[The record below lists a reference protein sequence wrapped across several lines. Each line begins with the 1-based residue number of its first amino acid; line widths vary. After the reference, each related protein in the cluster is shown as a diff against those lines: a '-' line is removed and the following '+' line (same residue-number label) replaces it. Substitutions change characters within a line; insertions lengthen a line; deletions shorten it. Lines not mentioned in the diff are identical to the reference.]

1 MKRRKRKRE
10 RTVQA
15 ETEDGQLA
23 GEAVVEVIENQIR
36 MNDPPET
43 KQTLDRLMGLGNSRE
58 ESMRY
63 IACAFAVELFEG
75 LKNRSDFNE
84 ARYIEYLHALPDLPF
99 DDQE

>member
-1 MKRRKRKRE
+1 MARI
-10 RTVQA
+10 VQA

-36 MNDPPET
+36 KNDPPET

-63 IACAFAVELFEG
+63 IGCVVAVELFEV
-75 LKNRSDFNE
+75 LKNRSHFNE
-84 ARYIEYLHALPDLPF
+84 ARYIENLHALPDLPF
-99 DDQE
+99 DDEE